1 MIILVFGLP
10 GTGKTYFAK
19 HFAKESEAVHLNTDV
34 VRERLGFKGEY
45 DEKTKQQVYN
55 ELFKQAKI
63 ELQKGADVVI
73 DGTFHQKR
81 RRKQVERMAE
91 EMKQETFFIRIH
103 ADEKTAK
110 KRVKKQRKYSEA
122 DKDVYEELKS
132 VFEPVERDFL
142 ELESE
147 KPRNMI
153 QKAKEYI
160 YG

>member
-19 HFAKESEAVHLNTDV
+19 HFAKENGAVHLNTDV
-34 VRERLGFKGEY
+34 VREKLGFKGEY

-55 ELFKQAKI
+55 ELFKQAQL
-63 ELQKGADVVI
+63 ELQEGEDLII

-91 EMKQETFFIRIH
+91 EMKQEIYFIEIK

-122 DKDVYEELKS
+122 GKDVYEELKS
-132 VFEPVERDFL
+132 GFEPVERDCL
-142 ELESE
+142 KLESE
-147 KPRNMI
+147 KPRDMI
-153 QKAKEYI
+153 QKAKAYI